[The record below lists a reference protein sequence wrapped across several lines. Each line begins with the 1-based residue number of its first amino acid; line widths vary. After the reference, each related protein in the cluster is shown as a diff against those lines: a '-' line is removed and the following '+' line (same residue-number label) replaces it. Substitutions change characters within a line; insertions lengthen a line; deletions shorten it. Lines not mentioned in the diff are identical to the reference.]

1 MVTLERSYVI
11 SPSAPMVLK
20 QGTVLII
27 KNPNYAYNMGAYTKV
42 FQMEA
47 WMGTGIV
54 CLLCSALLY
63 MVTQ

>member
-1 MVTLERSYVI
+1 MVTLERNLVI

-20 QGTVLII
+20 QGTVLLI
-27 KNPNYAYNMGAYTKV
+27 KNPSYAYNMGAYTEVLKP
-42 FQMEA
+42 EA
-47 WMGTGIV
+47 WLGTVIV